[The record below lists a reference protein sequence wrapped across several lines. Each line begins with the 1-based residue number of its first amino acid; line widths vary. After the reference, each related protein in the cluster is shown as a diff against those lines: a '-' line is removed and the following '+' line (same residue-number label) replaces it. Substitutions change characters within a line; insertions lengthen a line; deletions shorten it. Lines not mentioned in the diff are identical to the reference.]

1 MNELLVSFYDYRL
14 PHNVLEER
22 KRNVRKLLEN
32 VIARLSKFASRLL
45 PCILLQ
51 CDKDEDTHQGGTPIV
66 TVKQQITQE
75 EIQSVLTRGVE
86 LVEKETDLRR
96 LLLEGNKGQPLRIK
110 LGVDPTHYDLTIGH
124 AVVFRKLRQFQQ
136 MGHKAVV
143 VIGDWTA
150 RLGDPSDR
158 LEARKPLTA
167 EQVNENA
174 KTYFDQFFRIVDR
187 DLTEVR
193 YQSEWFDTF
202 NLGDAIRLLSHK
214 TVAQMLARDDFSNRY
229 KSGTEIHLSEFMYPL
244 LQGYDSVMLKSDVE
258 IGGTDQTFNLFVGRE
273 LQPIFGQ
280 ASQQILTMKLIV
292 GLDGY
297 KKMGKSLS
305 NYIAMTA
312 PAHDMFGKLMSLP
325 DHAMMSYFE
334 TLTDVPQAELAEF
347 SRQMADGSLNP
358 RNIKLRMAREIVTV
372 FHNAVAAKEAEE
384 AFVRQFSERKLPTD
398 IPDYHLSEP
407 TNIISLM
414 ASARLA
420 SSKSEA
426 RRLVQQGGVSFFPE
440 GETSIAENIVDAEQI
455 VPLRDGAIL
464 KVGKR
469 HYIRI
474 RV

>member
-1 MNELLVSFYDYRL
+1 M
-14 PHNVLEER
+14 
-22 KRNVRKLLEN
+22 
-32 VIARLSKFASRLL
+32 
-45 PCILLQ
+45 
-51 CDKDEDTHQGGTPIV
+51 

-86 LVEKETDLRR
+86 LVEKEADLRR

-202 NLGDAIRLLSHK
+202 NLSDAIRLLSHK

-229 KSGTEIHLSEFMYPL
+229 KSGTEIYLSEFMYPL

-312 PAHDMFGKLMSLP
+312 PANDMFGKLMSLP

-334 TLTDVPQAELAEF
+334 TLTDVPQVELAEF
-347 SRQMADGSLNP
+347 SRQMAEGSLNP
-358 RNIKLRMAREIVTV
+358 RNVKLRMAREIVTV
-372 FHNAVAAKEAEE
+372 FHNAAAAQEAEE

-407 TNIISLM
+407 TNIISLIV
-414 ASARLA
+414 SAKLA

-440 GETSIAENIVDAEQI
+440 GETSVAENITDAEQI

-469 HYIRI
+469 HYIRL

>member
-1 MNELLVSFYDYRL
+1 M
-14 PHNVLEER
+14 LEER
-22 KRNVRKLLEN
+22 KRSVRKLLEN
-32 VIARLSKFASRLL
+32 VIARLSKFTSRLL
-45 PCILLQ
+45 PGILLQ
-51 CDKDEDTHQGGTPIV
+51 CDKDEDIYQGGMPIV
-66 TVKQQITQE
+66 TVKQEITQE
-75 EIQSVLTRGVE
+75 EIQNVLTRGVE
-86 LVEKETDLRR
+86 LVEKEADLRR

-158 LEARKPLTA
+158 VEARKPLTA

-202 NLGDAIRLLSHK
+202 DLGDAIRLLGHK

-229 KSGTEIHLSEFMYPL
+229 KSGTEIYLSEFMYPL

-347 SRQMADGSLNP
+347 SRQMAAGSLNP
-358 RNIKLRMAREIVTV
+358 RNVKLRMAREIVTV
-372 FHNAVAAKEAEE
+372 FHNAAAAQEAEE

-398 IPDYHLSEP
+398 IPDYHLSEA
-407 TNIISLM
+407 TNIVSLM
-414 ASARLA
+414 VSAKLA
-420 SSKSEA
+420 GSKSEA
-426 RRLVQQGGVSFFPE
+426 RRLVQQGGVSFFLE
-440 GETSIAENIVDAEQI
+440 GEASAGENIADAEHI

-469 HYIRI
+469 HYIRL